1 MTFSIIIPIY
11 NLQDSDVFAYFD
23 RLLGSISNNF
33 KDADIKESCLEIIM
47 INDSPNQNICD
58 LLEMVAQKY
67 NLGSKIKL
75 FNNIT
80 NEGQAY
86 SRNRGAEIAQ
96 GEYLHFIDQDDFI
109 SSEFYKK
116 MFVMD
121 NADIYIANPYLY
133 VTSNNQSK
141 SFLKKKTIFYYE
153 RATYLSDVRFFC
165 FSNIAVSPGQYLIS
179 KHLFEKVGGYT
190 NLKNRGSDD
199 WGIFVKLLCLES
211 KIFICFSCNSIFYYR
226 LHSSQGMKILNIRA
240 SVREQVEKIIHTKN
254 IPIYMRM
261 LMYFKVSS
269 LTVYLLKMLYFIF
282 YNRTDKK
289 Q

>member
-33 KDADIKESCLEIIM
+33 KDADIKESCLEIII

-141 SFLKKKTIFYYE
+141 SFLKKKTIFFYE

-165 FSNIAVSPGQYLIS
+165 FSNIAVSQGQYLIS
-179 KHLFEKVGGYT
+179 
-190 NLKNRGSDD
+190 
-199 WGIFVKLLCLES
+199 
-211 KIFICFSCNSIFYYR
+211 
-226 LHSSQGMKILNIRA
+226 
-240 SVREQVEKIIHTKN
+240 
-254 IPIYMRM
+254 
-261 LMYFKVSS
+261 
-269 LTVYLLKMLYFIF
+269 
-282 YNRTDKK
+282 
-289 Q
+289 